1 MLQVQNEDGKKFLVM
16 SETAYNSLTPEQ
28 ISAIKKY
35 NEIIYSNL
43 ETIEIN
49 GGGKRKMYAL
59 LRFSLPKEKSG
70 K

>member
-49 GGGKRKMYAL
+49 GGGSARCMLAEV
-59 LRFSLPKEKSG
+59 FLPKK
-70 K
+70 